1 MVHHHLFYYYYLLVP
16 PSIISFLTNRHR
28 NNLPNSSKRKGAS
41 SSWWHFVK
49 DYHSS
54 KLHSKNNNNDKASR
68 LIIGILYDEELL
80 NEAETLASQ
89 LNNIDCCLTSYSNA
103 DNNLNENVDFWLTV
117 LKEEELLHEHD
128 DDNDDDINSINYTIG
143 IAQTTITTQKKKKKY
158 KLNNKP
164 FIGHIP
170 PLIVHTVLLLF
181 EYKFFLYRL
190 VVVALV
196 DVGVGY

>member
-54 KLHSKNNNNDKASR
+54 KLHSKNNNDKASR

-143 IAQTTITTQKKKKKY
+143 IAQTTISS
-158 KLNNKP
+158 P
-164 FIGHIP
+164 SF
-170 PLIVHTVLLLF
+170 
-181 EYKFFLYRL
+181 R
-190 VVVALV
+190 
-196 DVGVGY
+196 